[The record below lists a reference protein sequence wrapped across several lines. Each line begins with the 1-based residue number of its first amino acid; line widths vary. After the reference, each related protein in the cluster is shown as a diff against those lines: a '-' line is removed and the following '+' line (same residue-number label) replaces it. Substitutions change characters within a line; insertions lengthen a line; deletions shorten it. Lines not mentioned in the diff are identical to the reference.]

1 LVDPHQLENALL
13 NLAINARDAM
23 PKGGRLGFETT
34 FLSVPERSASED
46 DIAPGEYVRISV
58 QDTGGGMDAATRAR
72 VFEPFFTTKQ
82 GEGGSG
88 LGLSMVYG
96 FVKQSHG
103 AIRIESEPGHGAK
116 VVILLPRARQADEPD
131 DVSSRSGRFR
141 AAADD
146 LLLLVEDNEQVRAV
160 VRRQLTDL
168 GYRLVEAGDA
178 DEALEL
184 LENVPDFTVLVSDIV
199 MPGAMTGIDLGER
212 ARAMKPDLKIILMT
226 GYAGRDR
233 MRDLDTCPFPVLRKP
248 FDHDQLVN
256 ALRA

>member
-1 LVDPHQLENALL
+1 
-13 NLAINARDAM
+13 
-23 PKGGRLGFETT
+23 
-34 FLSVPERSASED
+34 
-46 DIAPGEYVRISV
+46 
-58 QDTGGGMDAATRAR
+58 
-72 VFEPFFTTKQ
+72 
-82 GEGGSG
+82 
-88 LGLSMVYG
+88 MVYG

-103 AIRIESEPGHGAK
+103 AIRIESEPSHGTK
-116 VVILLPRARQADEPD
+116 VVILLPRARQADESD
-131 DVSSRSGRFR
+131 DVSIRSGRFR
-141 AAADD
+141 AAEDD

-168 GYRLVEAGDA
+168 GYRLIEAGDA

-212 ARAMKPDLKIILMT
+212 ARAVKPDLKIILMT

-248 FDHDQLVN
+248 FDQVQLVT
-256 ALRA
+256 ALTNQPT

>member
-1 LVDPHQLENALL
+1 
-13 NLAINARDAM
+13 
-23 PKGGRLGFETT
+23 
-34 FLSVPERSASED
+34 
-46 DIAPGEYVRISV
+46 
-58 QDTGGGMDAATRAR
+58 
-72 VFEPFFTTKQ
+72 
-82 GEGGSG
+82 
-88 LGLSMVYG
+88 MVYG

-103 AIRIESEPGHGAK
+103 AIRIESEPGHGTK

-131 DVSSRSGRFR
+131 DISIRSGRFQ

-168 GYRLVEAGDA
+168 GYRLIEAGDA